1 MKRPVLPKVLALSV
15 ATMLVVGTVSVN
27 AYTNDTASTAAI
39 PSVSGYSI
47 SNSNLDAQAKSDVKA
62 KAQSVIKDTKS
73 VDAKKSTSIVFDG
86 SPVKK
91 VEYDGEA
98 HGLSAGAYPTLGGKR
113 IADADMYYVGVQEDG
128 TYYSSSKAPTEPGY
142 YYVAA
147 TYPGSDDW
155 YPIMA
160 YGVVV
165 ITKKAPTP
173 TVTPGPTDEPTV
185 TPGPTD
191 EPTVTPGPTDKP
203 TVTPG
208 PTDEPTVTPGPTDK
222 PTVTPGPTDEP
233 TVTPGPTDEPTV
245 TPGPTDEPTVT
256 PGPTDKPTVTPGP
269 TDKPTV
275 TPGPT
280 DKPTTT
286 PTTEPTKQPTSTP
299 VNPTATPSTTAT
311 PTPTKKATATPTK
324 KTTKTTKKTTAK
336 KTTTNK
342 KKAAKTGD
350 ATNFVVYIAGIAAAG
365 AAITLTLR
373 KRKH

>member
-208 PTDEPTVTPGPTDK
+208 PTD
-222 PTVTPGPTDEP
+222 
-233 TVTPGPTDEPTV
+233 
-245 TPGPTDEPTVT
+245 
-256 PGPTDKPTVTPGP
+256 
-269 TDKPTV
+269 
-275 TPGPT
+275 
-280 DKPTTT
+280 KPTTT

-311 PTPTKKATATPTK
+311 PTPTKKATATPTKTTK

-365 AAITLTLR
+365 AAITLTIR

>member
-27 AYTNDTASTAAI
+27 AYTNDTASTVAI

-62 KAQSVIKDTKS
+62 KAQSVSKDTKN

-165 ITKKAPTP
+165 ITKKAP
-173 TVTPGPTDEPTV
+173 E
-185 TPGPTD
+185 
-191 EPTVTPGPTDKP
+191 E
-203 TVTPG
+203 
-208 PTDEPTVTPGPTDK
+208 
-222 PTVTPGPTDEP
+222 
-233 TVTPGPTDEPTV
+233 
-245 TPGPTDEPTVT
+245 
-256 PGPTDKPTVTPGP
+256 
-269 TDKPTV
+269 
-275 TPGPT
+275 
-280 DKPTTT
+280 
-286 PTTEPTKQPTSTP
+286 
-299 VNPTATPSTTAT
+299 
-311 PTPTKKATATPTK
+311 
-324 KTTKTTKKTTAK
+324 
-336 KTTTNK
+336 
-342 KKAAKTGD
+342 
-350 ATNFVVYIAGIAAAG
+350 Y
-365 AAITLTLR
+365 
-373 KRKH
+373 KHRI

>member
-62 KAQSVIKDTKS
+62 KAQSVIKDTKN

-147 TYPGSDDW
+147 TDSN
-155 YPIMA
+155 
-160 YGVVV
+160 
-165 ITKKAPTP
+165 TR
-173 TVTPGPTDEPTV
+173 
-185 TPGPTD
+185 
-191 EPTVTPGPTDKP
+191 
-203 TVTPG
+203 
-208 PTDEPTVTPGPTDK
+208 
-222 PTVTPGPTDEP
+222 
-233 TVTPGPTDEPTV
+233 
-245 TPGPTDEPTVT
+245 
-256 PGPTDKPTVTPGP
+256 
-269 TDKPTV
+269 
-275 TPGPT
+275 
-280 DKPTTT
+280 
-286 PTTEPTKQPTSTP
+286 S
-299 VNPTATPSTTAT
+299 N
-311 PTPTKKATATPTK
+311 
-324 KTTKTTKKTTAK
+324 
-336 KTTTNK
+336 
-342 KKAAKTGD
+342 
-350 ATNFVVYIAGIAAAG
+350 
-365 AAITLTLR
+365 R
-373 KRKH
+373 

>member
-208 PTDEPTVTPGPTDK
+208 PTD
-222 PTVTPGPTDEP
+222 
-233 TVTPGPTDEPTV
+233 
-245 TPGPTDEPTVT
+245 
-256 PGPTDKPTVTPGP
+256 
-269 TDKPTV
+269 
-275 TPGPT
+275 
-280 DKPTTT
+280 KPTTT

-311 PTPTKKATATPTK
+311 PTPTKKATATPTKTTK

>member
-208 PTDEPTVTPGPTDK
+208 PTD
-222 PTVTPGPTDEP
+222 
-233 TVTPGPTDEPTV
+233 
-245 TPGPTDEPTVT
+245 
-256 PGPTDKPTVTPGP
+256 KPTVTPGP

>member
-1 MKRPVLPKVLALSV
+1 MQLKIDVVKNEKRREIRMKRPVLPKVLALSV

-62 KAQSVIKDTKS
+62 KAQSVMKDTKA

-165 ITKKAPTP
+165 ITKKAP
-173 TVTPGPTDEPTV
+173 EPTV
-185 TPGPTD
+185 VPTT
-191 EPTVTPGPTDKP
+191 EPTV
-203 TVTPG
+203 
-208 PTDEPTVTPGPTDK
+208 E
-222 PTVTPGPTDEP
+222 
-233 TVTPGPTDEPTV
+233 
-245 TPGPTDEPTVT
+245 
-256 PGPTDKPTVTPGP
+256 
-269 TDKPTV
+269 
-275 TPGPT
+275 
-280 DKPTTT
+280 PTTT
-286 PTTEPTKQPTSTP
+286 PTTEPTTEPTTTPTTEPTVAPTTTPTTEPTVEPTTTPSTEPTVAPTTKPTATPSTEPTTKPTSTP

-311 PTPTKKATATPTK
+311 PAPTKKATATPTK
-324 KTTKTTKKTTAK
+324 KTTKKNTKKTTTAK
-336 KTTTNK
+336 KSTTNK

-365 AAITLTLR
+365 AVITLTLR

>member
-62 KAQSVIKDTKS
+62 KAQSVIKDTKN

-173 TVTPGPTDEPTV
+173 TE
-185 TPGPTD
+185 
-191 EPTVTPGPTDKP
+191 
-203 TVTPG
+203 
-208 PTDEPTVTPGPTDK
+208 
-222 PTVTPGPTDEP
+222 
-233 TVTPGPTDEPTV
+233 
-245 TPGPTDEPTVT
+245 
-256 PGPTDKPTVTPGP
+256 
-269 TDKPTV
+269 
-275 TPGPT
+275 
-280 DKPTTT
+280 KPTTT
-286 PTTEPTKQPTSTP
+286 PTEQPTSTP

-311 PTPTKKATATPTK
+311 PTPTKKATATPTKTTK

-350 ATNFVVYIAGIAAAG
+350 ATNFVFYIAGIVAAG

>member
-191 EPTVTPGPTDKP
+191 
-203 TVTPG
+203 
-208 PTDEPTVTPGPTDK
+208 
-222 PTVTPGPTDEP
+222 
-233 TVTPGPTDEPTV
+233 
-245 TPGPTDEPTVT
+245 
-256 PGPTDKPTVTPGP
+256 
-269 TDKPTV
+269 KPTV